1 MENDGF
7 VKDANAESMENKS
20 VDNGEKK
27 PLSGI
32 NSHIYNKEFFSN
44 KKFIPTCFFENLL
57 FVSLR
62 FKAKN

>member
-7 VKDANAESMENKS
+7 VKSDEAESMENKS
-20 VDNGEKK
+20 VDNGEKN
-27 PLSGI
+27 PPSGF

-57 FVSLR
+57 FVLLHLR
-62 FKAKN
+62 A